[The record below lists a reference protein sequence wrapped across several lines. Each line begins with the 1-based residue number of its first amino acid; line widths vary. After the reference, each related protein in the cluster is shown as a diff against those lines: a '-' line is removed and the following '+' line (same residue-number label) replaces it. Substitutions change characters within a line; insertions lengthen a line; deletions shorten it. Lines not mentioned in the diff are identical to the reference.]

1 VPADPDCQKKEEGLK
16 ESYLT
21 KEKRFL
27 LSNRKTG
34 KIFNL
39 RRMERGPKNKK

>member
-1 VPADPDCQKKEEGLK
+1 VPADPYCQKKEEGLK

-27 LSNRKTG
+27 LSYRKSG
-34 KIFNL
+34 KRFHL